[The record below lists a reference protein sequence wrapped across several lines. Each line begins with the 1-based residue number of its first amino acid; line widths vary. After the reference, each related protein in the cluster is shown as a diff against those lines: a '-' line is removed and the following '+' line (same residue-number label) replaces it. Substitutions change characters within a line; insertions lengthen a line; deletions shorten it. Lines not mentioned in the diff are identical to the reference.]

1 MPPSPSLHTSVA
13 AELLQPLSDALEL
26 CTHKRSCPS
35 LSDSDWLLIGTLRA
49 LQDQSSGRAFLQ
61 WLQSQ
66 RSDIALDCQHF
77 FETLKSSRRLD
88 LCSEANEQLVLS
100 MRWRTSDALAVF
112 SELNDFEVYAGDGHF
127 HSAAAHDPC
136 KAEGGGKYPVGH
148 VFCLNLRNHALTH
161 LSVADSAARKREH
174 DMRILK
180 RQDIQSLRQGA
191 AKGKKVLYIWDRA
204 GIDFAQWHKWKQS
217 SGIYFVSR
225 EKDNM
230 NLEVLEQKPFDPDD
244 GRNTGVLSD
253 ELVRT
258 SKEVMLRR
266 IVYYDV
272 AEDREYIYL
281 TNQMELPP
289 GIIAHLYKMRWDIE
303 KVFDELK
310 NKLGET
316 KAWASSLTAK
326 SMQAQFLCLA
336 HNLLTIYEQ
345 YLETTHGI
353 RNEAEIKRRGQRLQ
367 SLKETLAK
375 RFEILPQTVRLIQ
388 RLTQRSVKFIRWIRC
403 YFFSGTPYRQALAD
417 LRNVYAV
424 L

>member
-1 MPPSPSLHTSVA
+1 MPPAPSLHTIVA
-13 AELLQPLSDALEL
+13 AELLQPLFDALER
-26 CTHKRSCPS
+26 CTFQRSCPS
-35 LSDSDWLLIGTLRA
+35 LSDSNWLLIGTLRA

-61 WLQSQ
+61 GLKSQ
-66 RSDIALDCQHF
+66 RPDIAPDFQHF
-77 FETLKSSRRLD
+77 FETLKSSRRLE
-88 LCSEANEQLVLS
+88 LCSEANEQLVRS
-100 MRWRTSDALAVF
+100 MRRRTLDALAVF

-127 HSAAAHDPC
+127 HSAAAHDAC
-136 KAEGGGKYPVGH
+136 KPEGGGKYPVGH

-161 LSVADSAARKREH
+161 MSVADSTARKREH

-204 GIDFAQWHKWKQS
+204 GIDFCQWQKWKQS

-244 GRNTGVLSD
+244 ARNTGVLSV
-253 ELVRT
+253 ERVRS
-258 SKEVMLRR
+258 SKGVMLRR
-266 IVYYDV
+266 IVYFDV
-272 AEDREYIYL
+272 AEGREYIYL
-281 TNQMELPP
+281 TNLMDPPP

-326 SMQAQFLCLA
+326 SMQGQFLCIA

-345 YLETTHGI
+345 YLEAAHGI
-353 RNEAEIKRRGQRLQ
+353 RNEAEIKRRAQRLQ
-367 SLKETLAK
+367 SLKETLAE
-375 RFEILPQTVRLIQ
+375 RSEILPRNVRLIQ
-388 RLTQRSVKFIRWIRC
+388 RLTQRSVKFIRWIRY
-403 YFFSGTPYRQALAD
+403 YFFSGTPYRQALLD
-417 LRNVYAV
+417 LRNIYAV

>member
-1 MPPSPSLHTSVA
+1 MPTSPSLHTIVA
-13 AELLQPLSDALEL
+13 AELLQPLFDTLEL
-26 CTHKRSCPS
+26 CTLQRSCPS
-35 LSDSDWLLIGTLRA
+35 LSDSNWLLIGTLRA

-66 RSDIALDCQHF
+66 RSDIAPDFQHF
-77 FETLKSSRRLD
+77 FETLKSSRRLEF
-88 LCSEANEQLVLS
+88 CCEANEQLVLS
-100 MRWRTSDALAVF
+100 MRWRTSDALGVF

-127 HSAAAHDPC
+127 HSAAAHDAC
-136 KAEGGGKYPVGH
+136 KPEGGGKYPVGH

-161 LSVADSAARKREH
+161 LSVADSTARKREH

-180 RQDIQSLRQGA
+180 RQDIQCLRQGA

-204 GIDFAQWHKWKQS
+204 GIDFGQWQKWKQS

-230 NLEVLEQKPFDPDD
+230 TLDVLGQKPFDPDD

-253 ELVRT
+253 ELVST
-258 SKEVMLRR
+258 SKGVVLRR
-266 IVYYDV
+266 IVYFDV
-272 AEDREYIYL
+272 AGGREYIYL
-281 TNQMELPP
+281 TNQMDLPP
-289 GIIAHLYKMRWDIE
+289 GIVAHLYKMRWDIE

-310 NKLGET
+310 NKFGET

-336 HNLLTIYEQ
+336 HNLLVIYEQ
-345 YLETTHGI
+345 YLETSHGI
-353 RNEAEIKRRGQRLQ
+353 RNEAEIKRRAQRLE
-367 SLKETLAK
+367 SLNESLA
-375 RFEILPQTVRLIQ
+375 RRSEILPQNVRLIQ

-403 YFFSGTPYRQALAD
+403 YLFSGTPYRQALVD
-417 LRNVYAV
+417 LRNTYAV